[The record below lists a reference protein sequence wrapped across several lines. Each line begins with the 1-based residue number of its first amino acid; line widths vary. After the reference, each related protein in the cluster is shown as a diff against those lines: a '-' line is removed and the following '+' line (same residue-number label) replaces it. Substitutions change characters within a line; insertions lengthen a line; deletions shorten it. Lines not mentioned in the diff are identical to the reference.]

1 MAKGIRLVMPILL
14 LKTFN
19 AVAQQIVSRS
29 IKCHAIKQVADI
41 NSLSRGRYFRN
52 HHIAP
57 SFDNVHVSNL
67 LFQKHWSDQGPTLL
81 PQLSICSEDAI
92 TEEWLP
98 SRVETFTLTKMSKI
112 RGEDRF
118 NMFWVN
124 GHYGSAADDGY
135 FDGTGAGRVSAI
147 EHAEIVF
154 QESVL

>member
-1 MAKGIRLVMPILL
+1 MAKGISLVMLILL
-14 LKTFN
+14 LKTFD

-29 IKCHAIKQVADI
+29 IKRHAIKQVADI
-41 NSLSRGRYFRN
+41 NCLSRGRYFRN

-92 TEEWLP
+92 TKKWLP
-98 SRVETFTLTKMSKI
+98 SRVEAFTLTEVRKI
-112 RGEDRF
+112 RGENRL

-124 GHYGSAADDGY
+124 GHYGSAAHDSY
-135 FDGTGAGRVSAI
+135 FDGTGAGRISAI
-147 EHAEIVF
+147 EHAEIIF